1 MGGGSSGQTHAPRVA
16 RRCPPGP
23 GGSGCVGEH
32 LPSSPAASARPPCSC
47 AASGGGWGLAFGWT
61 NSLESDVCPANKT
74 SRWGPALC
82 VYFSLFTVTVFRLRC
97 NFLFVLQRP
106 GSPAAAS
113 RWAVGVAAVGAAGGT
128 WASGGD
134 RPAQETK
141 WRPVASVVTRQPPGQ
156 AGLLPAPA
164 AAGGARGCQRGRS
177 RAGGLGSRR
186 AGGAAPPLPASGS
199 WVALPSRPGS
209 AAGFRCVGDEAS
221 RGPRFQ
227 GLLTAGPSS
236 LGLSSL
242 VLGNSSGLGPFWGRR
257 PSQVPWGL
265 PVWLSHQQSACMG
278 VLRTGRAL
286 GAARGLPG
294 GPETPAVLL
303 PSLARSFPRLPREA
317 WSRGGGGLQDPA
329 WRAGGPGPE
338 ETGAL
343 GPGQD
348 GRGQQGPG
356 VGVLDAGEGCS
367 EEGMLGCEE
376 GPRAPGP
383 AGRAVVPGWS
393 PRVPLGCASRRGSR
407 PSRLAGRGT
416 WERPRHLRAARPRT
430 PAAGSG
436 LVPGPRAGRA
446 ARRGRRLAGG

>member
-1 MGGGSSGQTHAPRVA
+1 M
-16 RRCPPGP
+16 
-23 GGSGCVGEH
+23 
-32 LPSSPAASARPPCSC
+32 ARPTRLGSPEGALRARAGAGASVSTCRPVRQRLLGLRAPC
-47 AASGGGWGLAFGWT
+47 AASGGGWGLAFRWT

-164 AAGGARGCQRGRS
+164 AAGDARGCQRGRS

-278 VLRTGRAL
+278 VL
-286 GAARGLPG
+286 
-294 GPETPAVLL
+294 
-303 PSLARSFPRLPREA
+303 
-317 WSRGGGGLQDPA
+317 
-329 WRAGGPGPE
+329 
-338 ETGAL
+338 
-343 GPGQD
+343 
-348 GRGQQGPG
+348 
-356 VGVLDAGEGCS
+356 
-367 EEGMLGCEE
+367 
-376 GPRAPGP
+376 
-383 AGRAVVPGWS
+383 
-393 PRVPLGCASRRGSR
+393 
-407 PSRLAGRGT
+407 
-416 WERPRHLRAARPRT
+416 
-430 PAAGSG
+430 
-436 LVPGPRAGRA
+436 
-446 ARRGRRLAGG
+446 